1 MERRRLPR
9 YQVDWPV
16 KLTGRNGE
24 GVRYFGEGVLRDISA
39 RGAFLYTD
47 RLSRVGERFDVS
59 IRLPLKSDNWLIYT
73 AEVVRV
79 DCACERTGVAIKF
92 DSSWPAFTDK

>member
-16 KLTGRNGE
+16 RLTGRDKT
-24 GVRYFGEGVLRDISA
+24 GVRYFGDGVLKNISA
-39 RGAFLYTD
+39 RGAFLYTA
-47 RLSRVGERFDVS
+47 RSSRVGERIDVS
-59 IRLPLKSDNWLIYT
+59 IRLPFKPDNWMIYS

-79 DCACERTGVAIKF
+79 DGGSAKTGMAIKF
-92 DSSWPAFTDK
+92 ISSWPAFTDK